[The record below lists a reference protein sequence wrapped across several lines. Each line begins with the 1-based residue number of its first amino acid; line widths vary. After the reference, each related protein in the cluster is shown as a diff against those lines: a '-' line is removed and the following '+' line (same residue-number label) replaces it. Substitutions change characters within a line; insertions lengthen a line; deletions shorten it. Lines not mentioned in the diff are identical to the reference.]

1 MAKRAVI
8 LGATGLVGRHLL
20 RLSLDRS
27 DYGEVRALV
36 RHDLAVEHPKLRQVN
51 VDFDRLWEWGDEF
64 QAEHVFCCLGTTR
77 AKAGTRAGFERVD
90 YGYVHRAAQL
100 AAEHCVEHFVWI
112 SAAGANPRSPF
123 FYPRVKGRLEAEIG
137 DLGLQRWTAVRPS
150 LLLGKRPELRLGE
163 VLTAPAMQ
171 LLRPLMVGP
180 WRKYR
185 AIPAETV
192 AAAMLAAANGE
203 SMGSP
208 FAAASMAAAN
218 GEPMDSGL
226 DYRAGGPYQTVP

>member
-1 MAKRAVI
+1 MGVVGKRALI
-8 LGATGLVGRHLL
+8 LGATGLVGGHLL
-20 RLSLDRS
+20 RQALDRP

-36 RHDLAVEHPKLRQVN
+36 RHDLTIDHPKLRQVN

-100 AAEHCVEHFVWI
+100 AAERCAEHFVWV
-112 SAAGANPRSPF
+112 SAAGANSRSLF
-123 FYPRVKGRLEAEIG
+123 FYPRVKGRLEAEIH

-150 LLLGKRPELRLGE
+150 LLLGKRREPRLGE
-163 VLTAPAMQ
+163 VVAAPAMR
-171 LLRPLMVGP
+171 LMRPLMVGP

-185 AIPAETV
+185 AIPAAAV

-203 SMGSP
+203 
-208 FAAASMAAAN
+208 
-218 GEPMDSGL
+218 PMDSQL
-226 DYRAGGPYQTVP
+226 DYRSGGIGAAVR

>member
-1 MAKRAVI
+1 MAVMGKRALI
-8 LGATGLVGRHLL
+8 LGATGLVGGHLL
-20 RLSLDRS
+20 RQALDRP

-36 RHDLAVEHPKLRQVN
+36 RHDLTIDHPKLRQVN
-51 VDFDRLWEWGDEF
+51 VDFDRLWEWADEF

-100 AAEHCVEHFVWI
+100 AAEHCAEHFVWV
-112 SAAGANPRSPF
+112 SAAGADPRSPF
-123 FYPRVKGRLEAEIG
+123 FYPRVKGHLEAEIG

-150 LLLGKRPELRLGE
+150 LLLGKRREPRLGE
-163 VLTAPAMQ
+163 ALAAPAME
-171 LLRPLMVGP
+171 LMRPLMVGP

-185 AIPAETV
+185 AIRAAAV

-203 SMGSP
+203 
-208 FAAASMAAAN
+208 
-218 GEPMDSGL
+218 PMDSQL
-226 DYRAGGPYQTVP
+226 DYRSGGIGAAVR

>member
-1 MAKRAVI
+1 MAKRALI
-8 LGATGLVGRHLL
+8 LGATGLVGGHLL
-20 RLSLDRS
+20 RQALDRP

-36 RHDLAVEHPKLRQVN
+36 RHDLTEDHPKLRQVN

-100 AAEHCVEHFVWI
+100 SAQHCAEHFVWI
-112 SAAGANPRSPF
+112 SAVGANPLALF

-137 DLGLQRWTAVRPS
+137 DLGLKRWTVVRPS
-150 LLLGKRPELRLGE
+150 LLLGKRPEIRLGE
-163 VLTAPAMQ
+163 VLAAPAMQ
-171 LLRPLMVGP
+171 LLRPVMVGP

-185 AIPAETV
+185 AIRAEAV
-192 AAAMLAAANGE
+192 AAAMV
-203 SMGSP
+203 
-208 FAAASMAAAN
+208 AAAN
-218 GEPMDSGL
+218 GEPMASGL
-226 DYRAGGPYQTVP
+226 DYRTGGPYRAMA